1 MILPILRAGL
11 LLAAALAP
19 TVAAAKSISIS
30 IFPSAEVKDGVLTA
44 RVRVTNSG
52 DEAAESVAP
61 VLQFGQRTT
70 RADAR
75 SSLGPNESMTAA
87 LSLEVGTLAPGRW
100 PYRLAIDYTD
110 ANQYPF
116 QALHMG
122 VVTLGSSPPP
132 AKISVSEVKAAPIS
146 SSGSLSVRVKNL
158 AGVERKATLT
168 VALPEG
174 LEVAKPID
182 QVSLAAW
189 EEATVSVPIVNRT
202 ALAGSRY
209 PIFAAVEYDEDGV
222 HQAVTAQAVVEI
234 ESPQSVFRIPGTT
247 LWIVAGILV
256 AAWLGFMLRQ
266 VTARRAA

>member
-1 MILPILRAGL
+1 MIHATLAAAL

-44 RVRVTNSG
+44 RIRVSNSG
-52 DEAAESVAP
+52 DEAAQSVTP
-61 VLQFGQRTT
+61 VLQFGQRTA
-70 RADAR
+70 RGDAHP
-75 SSLGPNESMTAA
+75 SLGPNESMTSA

-122 VVTLGSSPPP
+122 VVTLGGSPPP
-132 AKISVSEVKAAPIS
+132 AKVAVSEVKAAPLS
-146 SSGSLSVRVKNL
+146 SSGSLRVRIKNL
-158 AGVERKATLT
+158 AAVERKATLT

-174 LEVAKPID
+174 LEVTNPLEP
-182 QVSLAAW
+182 VSLAGW
-189 EEATVSVPIVNRT
+189 EEAAVSVPIVNRT

-209 PIFAAVEYDEDGV
+209 PVFAAVEYDDDGT
-222 HQAVTAQAVVEI
+222 HQAVTAQTVVEI
-234 ESPQSVFRIPGTT
+234 ESPQSFFRVPRNTFLI
-247 LWIVAGILV
+247 IAGVLI
-256 AAWLGFMLRQ
+256 AAWLGFLLRQ